1 MVDACRGLQLL
12 FNFRDRAYLI
22 TRCHNRGE
30 REREREEE
38 GEGEGERERERE
50 RERLCRGGG
59 TSESSRDCRGS
70 QLKPI
75 SAGRR
80 GEAGVAAIFK
90 VGEEP

>member
-1 MVDACRGLQLL
+1 VA
-12 FNFRDRAYLI
+12 
-22 TRCHNRGE
+22 

-50 RERLCRGGG
+50 RAPVQGGG

>member
-38 GEGEGERERERE
+38 GEGEGEGERERE
-50 RERLCRGGG
+50 RERAPVQGGG
-59 TSESSRDCRGS
+59 DEREQSRLQR
-70 QLKPI
+70 
-75 SAGRR
+75 
-80 GEAGVAAIFK
+80 VAIKAY
-90 VGEEP
+90 